1 MGTDCGAANAL
12 SLDGLGLALNAALNG
27 TPFQFPQAVSHQ
39 DDSSPF
45 RIDATLGRW
54 QIDESGSGNRI
65 EITIASGTLRDI
77 DKGIFLLS
85 GMIVTLLVAAEMT
98 PAAVVNPGPLSELQ
112 QEGLLDAVGTYLN
125 PPAIQ
130 YAIATVALGSGG
142 SENPATLPGLLV
154 SLQNGSGQNGS
165 GQNASNSPAALL
177 ISGDL
182 FVSRAVLP
190 GLTAPGLTAPG
201 LAGALGDFSLLSCSM
216 SIVAE
221 KLLTTA
227 QLRRTSSEGI
237 EQTFTARCSHSAR
250 FDAASRKLLF
260 VSEDTNSSEPAVD
273 GAVRALANA
282 IAAAA
287 SKSIARV
294 ELPRD
299 PEPSFIKPSVASPAT
314 ATFHIHTAALA
325 GAVCL
330 QGNWS

>member
-1 MGTDCGAANAL
+1 MGTDYGTASAP
-12 SLDGLGLALNAALNG
+12 SSDGLSSALNG
-27 TPFQFPQAVSHQ
+27 ALSGSPFQFPRAVCYQ
-39 DDSSPF
+39 GDSSPF

-54 QIDESGSGNRI
+54 QIDESGAGNRI

-85 GMIVTLLVAAEMT
+85 GMIVTLPVAGQMT

-125 PPAIQ
+125 APAIH
-130 YAIATVALGSGG
+130 YAIATVSFASQV
-142 SENPATLPGLLV
+142 PATLPGLFV
-154 SLQNGSGQNGS
+154 VARDSTD
-165 GQNASNSPAALL
+165 AALL

-182 FVSRAVLP
+182 FLSRAVLP
-190 GLTAPGLTAPG
+190 GLAAGLTG
-201 LAGALGDFSLLSCSM
+201 VGDFLLLSCTM
-216 SIVAE
+216 SIVAD
-221 KLLTTA
+221 KVVTTA
-227 QLRRTSSEGI
+227 KLGRTSSEGI

-250 FDAASRKLLF
+250 FDAASRTLLF
-260 VSEDTNSSEPAVD
+260 VSEDTNPSEPAVD
-273 GAVRALANA
+273 GAVRALASA

-287 SKSIARV
+287 TKSIARV

-299 PEPSFIKPSVASPAT
+299 PEPSFIKPSVASPVT
-314 ATFHIHTAALA
+314 ATFHIHTAVLV